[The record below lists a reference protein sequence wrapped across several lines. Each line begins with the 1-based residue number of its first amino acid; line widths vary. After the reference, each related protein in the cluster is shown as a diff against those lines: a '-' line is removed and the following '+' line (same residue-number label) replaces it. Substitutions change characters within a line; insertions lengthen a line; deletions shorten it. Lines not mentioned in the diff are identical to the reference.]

1 MSASTDSDED
11 EATENTRL
19 MSETVA
25 MENRAYN
32 TEHSDSYAVGSRQAN
47 SSGPAVILPSSEEV
61 GGLIFTSSL
70 HLSQRLWKYFFRL
83 SGVRVV

>member
-47 SSGPAVILPSSEEV
+47 SSVPAVIVPSSEEV
-61 GGLIFTSSL
+61 GGLTVFFTSSL
-70 HLSQRLWKYFFRL
+70 HLSQRLWKYF
-83 SGVRVV
+83 